1 MRDVWI
7 RQAREGDAEA
17 ISTLNDAAFGGPD
30 EAKIITALERD
41 GDSLYSLIAHNDHQL
56 LGHIQFFRI
65 RVDGEDIA
73 AGLGPMSVVPD
84 RQGFGIGSGL
94 VRFGLRLIEGSGRSL
109 VFVLGHPA
117 YYPRF
122 GFQADT
128 AQGFSAPWS
137 GPAFMAQR
145 FGTDGPGSG
154 TLTYPA
160 AFGA

>member
-1 MRDVWI
+1 MREVWI
-7 RQAREGDAEA
+7 RQAREDDAEA
-17 ISTLNDAAFGGPD
+17 IAILNDVAFGGPD
-30 EAKIITALERD
+30 EAKTVTALERD

-65 RVDGEDIA
+65 AVDGEDIA

-84 RQGFGIGSGL
+84 RQRSGIGSGL
-94 VRFGLRLIEGSGRSL
+94 VKFGLRLMEGSGRDL
-109 VFVLGHPA
+109 VFVLGHET

-122 GFQADT
+122 GFDVDL

-137 GPAFMAQR
+137 GPAFMALR
-145 FGTDGPGSG
+145 FGTGGPDSG
-154 TLTYPA
+154 KLTYPA